1 MTILGQ
7 LFGAIVIALAGVL
20 FVGWWIG
27 KGNE

>member
-27 KGNE
+27 KDNE